1 MYNSLIIVELMLCQ
15 GNNLQGVVEKMA
27 QSLSNIY
34 AVIDNRYII

>member
-15 GNNLQGVVEKMA
+15 GNNLQGVFEKWRKV
-27 QSLSNIY
+27 LSNIY